1 MAQSSSHEMSS
12 VSCAPPLFGR
22 FSCNIEVEDDKSSME
37 EPEVKDDKSSMEE
50 PEVKLG
56 GGDSRRGMNQKQR
69 QNTVDS

>member
-37 EPEVKDDKSSMEE
+37 EPEVK
-50 PEVKLG
+50 LG
-56 GGDSRRGMNQKQR
+56 GGGLSERDESEAEAEY
-69 QNTVDS
+69 S